1 MSTLRSFDSLALRQL
16 LTRRLRAALT
26 AFGIVLGV
34 GMVFAVLVL
43 ASTIR
48 HTFDELISSAW
59 GKTDLAAVSKSGG
72 QIPAEKLAELR
83 AVPGVAQVSPMVGVM
98 FRRLNPD
105 GSAIKGMGAGML
117 VAGVEPD
124 NLPYD
129 FQFLA
134 GSMVAKEGTQ
144 IVVEKAWA
152 DKHGLRLGEAIPVAT
167 PTGRATLRIVGL
179 FRFSKGLSFG
189 EMGFAGISMGT
200 ARKLS
205 GQEAGYMQISFQAQ
219 DRSRVRALQARLQ
232 RVLGSGVD
240 VKTPQGFSDQLAKQ
254 MQGLNVVL
262 YFFSGVALFVGG
274 FLILNGFN
282 MTVLQRMREI
292 GMLRTLGATRR
303 MVVRSVLLE
312 AVLVGGVGTLLGLA
326 LGLALSEGL
335 VKMIASIGVPVGSLQ
350 VPAGSILTAVL
361 VGLIVTVLGAL
372 LPARR
377 AGRVEPIRAVLGNAD
392 IRRGPSVRRA
402 LLGLA
407 LFIPGVLL
415 GGRFWFSDSTQGSTL
430 GVVGGIALTMAMFVG
445 MALAAPYVIM
455 PFVRAL
461 ALPVRRLSPTA
472 GRLATDAARSNPART
487 AATAVALTIGLS
499 VVVVNSG
506 VSTSM
511 LHTINRQIDAAYARD
526 YTVKPLDEM
535 LGQSGQAIATPVAGR
550 IAALPGAGTVTPI
563 RATLTQLPGRSSDSQ
578 PGLIMAVDP
587 TAWGRVDRTPISGA
601 SRARALAGLAQGG
614 VIASKGYAAALNLHV
629 GSHITL
635 RGPGGT
641 RRAPIVGLLDAATT
655 GMADSMQISLA
666 TIRDVYGITEDSQLA
681 VTAASPT
688 QRGQLGREIQALLAR
703 DYPSLEAAST
713 SQVKSQI
720 QDAVNRQ
727 FNLFNAILAV
737 AVIVSLLG
745 VVNTLAMSVIERTR
759 EIGVLRALGSSRWQV
774 RSTMLDESLLITV
787 GGALAGILLGSAIA
801 FAWIQ
806 GMDTFMPGITFAFPV
821 GTTIAI
827 ALAAV
832 LLGVLAAILPARRAA
847 RLDPIT
853 AIAYE

>member
-1 MSTLRSFDSLALRQL
+1 MLRSFDSLALRQL

-72 QIPAEKLAELR
+72 QIPAGKLAELR
-83 AVPGVAQVSPMVGVM
+83 AVPGVAKVSPMVGVM
-98 FRRLNPD
+98 FRRLHPD
-105 GSAIKGMGAGML
+105 GSAIKGAGAGML
-117 VAGVEPD
+117 VAGIEPD
-124 NLPYD
+124 NPPYD
-129 FQFLA
+129 FHFLS
-134 GSMVAKEGTQ
+134 GSMVAKQGMQ
-144 IVVEKAWA
+144 IDVEQAWA
-152 DKHGLRLGEAIPVAT
+152 QKHGLRLGEAIAVAT
-167 PTGRATLRIVGL
+167 PTGRARLQIVGL

-189 EMGFAGISMGT
+189 EMGFAGISMAT
-200 ARKLS
+200 ARQLS
-205 GQEAGYMQISFQAQ
+205 GQENGYMQISFQAR
-219 DRSRVRALQARLQ
+219 DRSRVRELQQHLQ

-254 MQGLNVVL
+254 LQGLNVVL

-292 GMLRTLGATRR
+292 GMLRTLGATRL
-303 MVVRSVLLE
+303 MIVRSVLLE
-312 AVLVGGVGTLLGLA
+312 AIMIGGVGTTLGLG

-335 VKMIASIGVPVGSLQ
+335 IKMISSIGVPVGALQ
-350 VPAGSILTAVL
+350 MPASALFIAVALGL
-361 VGLIVTVLGAL
+361 VVTLLGAL
-372 LPARR
+372 MPARR
-377 AGRVEPIRAVLGNAD
+377 AGRIEPIRAVLGDAE

-402 LLGLA
+402 AVGLA
-407 LFIPGVLL
+407 LFVPGVLF
-415 GGRFWFSDSTQGSTL
+415 GGSFWFSDSTQGSTL
-430 GVVGGIALTMAMFVG
+430 GVVGGIALTMAMFIG
-445 MALAAPYVIM
+445 MTLAAPYLIM

-461 ALPVRRLSPTA
+461 SLAVRRLSPTA
-472 GRLATDAARSNPART
+472 GRLATDATRSNPART

-506 VSTSM
+506 ISTSM

-526 YTVKPLDEM
+526 FTIQPLDQI
-535 LGQSGQAIATPVAGR
+535 LGQSGQAIATPVAKR
-550 IAALPGAGTVTPI
+550 IAKLPGVGVVTPI
-563 RATLTQLPGRSSDSQ
+563 RATVTQLPGRSSDST

-587 TAWGRVDRTPISGA
+587 AAWGNVDHTPISG
-601 SRARALAGLAQGG
+601 STRAQALAGVARGG

-629 GSHITL
+629 GSQITL
-635 RGPGGT
+635 HGPGSS
-641 RRAPIVGLLDAATT
+641 RRARVVGLLDAATT

-666 TIRDVYGITEDSQLA
+666 TMSEVYGITEDSQLA
-681 VTAASPT
+681 VTAASPA
-688 QRGQLGREIQALLAR
+688 QRTQLGREIQALLAR
-703 DYPSLEAAST
+703 DYPNLEAAST
-713 SQVKSQI
+713 AQVKSQI
-720 QDAVNRQ
+720 QSAVNRQ

-737 AVIVSLLG
+737 AVVISLLG
-745 VVNTLAMSVIERTR
+745 VINTLAISVIERTR

-787 GGALAGILLGSAIA
+787 GGALAGILLGSVIA
-801 FAWIQ
+801 FFWIQ
-806 GMDTFMPGITFAFPV
+806 GMDTFMPGISFAFPV
-821 GTTIAI
+821 ATTITI
-827 ALAAV
+827 TLAAIV
-832 LLGVLAAILPARRAA
+832 LGVLAAILPARRAA
-847 RLDPIT
+847 RLDPIA